1 MFVPDEKQFY
11 ENKTTIV
18 VICRL
23 VYRKG
28 IDLLIELIPKICHRH
43 PEVQFLI
50 GGDGPKRVQLEEM
63 REKYEL
69 HSRVLMLGVLPHN
82 KVKNF
87 FLI

>member
-11 ENKTTIV
+11 GNQTTII

-28 IDLLIELIPKICHRH
+28 IDLLIDLIPEICQKH
-43 PEVQFLI
+43 PKVRFLI

-63 REKYEL
+63 REKFEL
-69 HSRVLMLGVLPHN
+69 HSKVIMLGVLPHN
-82 KVKNF
+82 KVIKKNN
-87 FLI
+87 L